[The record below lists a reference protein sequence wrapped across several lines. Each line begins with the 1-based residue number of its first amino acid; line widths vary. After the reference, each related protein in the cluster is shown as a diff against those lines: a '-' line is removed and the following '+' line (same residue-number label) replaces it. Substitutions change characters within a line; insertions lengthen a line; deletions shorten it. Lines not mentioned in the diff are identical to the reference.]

1 MHFFRKPIML
11 DFETEDFVDATIL
24 ANPVLVKLE
33 TDLVAFLFLAF
44 QPATLLAVLG
54 LTAAFFSVSSL

>member
-1 MHFFRKPIML
+1 ML